1 MRRPSCKA
9 DQWRRDEMKQTD
21 REKKQRGFFPLLLL
35 WGKIRARPFWRTFR
49 NPPVQ
54 RWILLIIASLSIAA
68 FLSPTLQ
75 EISLIYQVGDV
86 ATKDIRADRDLLVKD
101 KRATEKKMEDAAR
114 KVLPVYDL
122 APSLLP
128 EFEGIM
134 DSVFTVLRTPS
145 TGEVQKVAVEGILG
159 FELTPR
165 EYRALRVHRFNA
177 KIIKHIEDLTAPLL
191 KKGVVSNKELLLQ
204 EEGIVVRNIQTG
216 EEIIRRDLQSILDYQ
231 EAKET
236 IAKNLKDP
244 QVQDIPPDLRG
255 VMVKVVNNL
264 ISPTLTFNRQET
276 NRRREV
282 ANTLVKPVFFPIEK
296 GEILVRKGGRMTEED
311 LLKLEALYEGRSKGN
326 SMAIMVGFIFLTCF
340 FVFTFYLFST
350 KNIKKVSPTNKDM
363 LFFIL
368 VLISSLGMT
377 RISLVIAEGL
387 TSAFPGVPLNA
398 YYYFFPVAAGAMLLR
413 IVLNSEVALVYAIFA
428 SLFTGLLLEG
438 GIFLPIFYLIGS
450 IVGAHSVARCDQRS
464 QLIRGGLL
472 LGLTNLLLISFQ
484 GMMTARIFEA
494 DVLFGLLMGLAGG
507 AVAGMVVVGLAPA
520 VESMFG
526 YTTDI
531 KLLEL
536 ANLDQPILKEM
547 LMQAPGTYH
556 HSMIVGNLVEAGAKA
571 INVNPLLARVSAYYH
586 DIGKIK
592 KPQYFIE
599 NQMTGNNRHD
609 KLTPSMSSLILVSHV
624 KDGIELA
631 KGNKLGNKIIDIIRQ
646 HHGTRLINY
655 FYQKAREHENPGGQ
669 EVDERDFRYLG
680 PKPQTK
686 EAGLVMLADAV
697 EAASR
702 TLDDP
707 TPARIKGLVQKII
720 NDIFIDG
727 QLDDCE
733 LTLKDLNEI
742 AKSFNIILNAI
753 HHHRIE
759 YPESQPE
766 GERQKNGD
774 SGPKS
779 TKEAQ
784 GKASRGR
791 GNGRKDIK
799 RLGVSRE

>member
-1 MRRPSCKA
+1 V
-9 DQWRRDEMKQTD
+9 
-21 REKKQRGFFPLLLL
+21 
-35 WGKIRARPFWRTFR
+35 RPFWRTFKS
-49 NPPVQ
+49 PHVQ
-54 RWILLIIASLSIAA
+54 RWLLLIVASLSIAA
-68 FLSPTLQ
+68 FLSPTLKA
-75 EISLIYQVGDV
+75 ISLNYRVGDV
-86 ATKDIRADRDLLVKD
+86 AKKDIRADRDLLVKD

-122 APSLLP
+122 VPSLLP
-128 EFEGIM
+128 GFEGIM
-134 DSVFTVLRTPS
+134 DSVFRVLRTPS
-145 TGEVQKVAVEGILG
+145 AGEAQKRAVGEILG
-159 FELTPR
+159 FELTAR
-165 EYRALRVHRFNA
+165 EYRALRAHRFNA
-177 KIIKHIEDLTAPLL
+177 KIIKRVEDITAPLL

-204 EEGIVVRNIQTG
+204 VEGIVVRNIQTG
-216 EEIIRRDLQSILDYQ
+216 EEVIRSDLHSILDYQ

-236 IAKNLKDP
+236 ITKNLQDP
-244 QVQDIPPDLRG
+244 QVQDIPPDLRW

-282 ANTLVKPVFFPIEK
+282 AHTLVKPVFFPIEK
-296 GEILVRKGGRMTEED
+296 GEILVRKGGRVTEED
-311 LLKLEALYEGRSKGN
+311 LLKLEALHQGRSRGN
-326 SMAIMVGFIFLTCF
+326 ILTIMVGFIFLTCF

-368 VLISSLGMT
+368 VLIFSLAMT

-387 TSAFPGVPLNA
+387 TGTFPGIPLNA

-413 IVLNSEVALVYAIFA
+413 VVLNSEVALIYSVFA

-472 LGLTNLLLISFQ
+472 VGLTNLLLISFQ

-507 AVAGMVVVGLAPA
+507 AVAGMIVGGLAPV
-520 VESMFG
+520 VESIFG

-599 NQMTGNNRHD
+599 NQMTGDNRHD

-655 FYQKAREHENPGGQ
+655 FYQKAREQENPGMQ

-727 QLDDCE
+727 QLDECE

-766 GERQKNGD
+766 GEQQKNGG
-774 SGPKS
+774 SGTKS
-779 TKEAQ
+779 PKEAQ
-784 GKASRGR
+784 GKAGR
-791 GNGRKDIK
+791 GQSNGRKDIK

>member
-1 MRRPSCKA
+1 MR
-9 DQWRRDEMKQTD
+9 QTD
-21 REKKQRGFFPLLLL
+21 REKKQGGVFPLLLL
-35 WGKIRARPFWRTFR
+35 WGKISARPFWRTFKS
-49 NPPVQ
+49 PPVQ
-54 RWILLIIASLSIAA
+54 RWFLLIVASLSTAA

-75 EISLIYQVGDV
+75 EISLNYRVGDV

-145 TGEVQKVAVEGILG
+145 AGEVQKVTVEGILG

-216 EEIIRRDLQSILDYQ
+216 EEVVRRDLQSILDYQ

-282 ANTLVKPVFFPIEK
+282 TNTLVKPVFFPIEK
-296 GEILVRKGGRMTEED
+296 GEILVNKGEQVTEED
-311 LLKLEALYEGRSKGN
+311 LLKLEALYEGRSRGN
-326 SMAIMVGFIFLTCF
+326 SMAIMAGFIFLTCF

-368 VLISSLGMT
+368 VLIFSLGMT

-398 YYYFFPVAAGAMLLR
+398 YYYIFPVAAGAMLLR

-472 LGLTNLLLISFQ
+472 VGLTNLLLISFQ

-507 AVAGMVVVGLAPA
+507 AVAGMLVVGLAPV

-556 HSMIVGNLVEAGAKA
+556 HSMIAGNLVEAGAKA

-599 NQMTGNNRHD
+599 NQMTGDNRHD

-727 QLDDCE
+727 QLDECE

-779 TKEAQ
+779 TKEAK
-784 GKASRGR
+784 GKASRGK

>member
-1 MRRPSCKA
+1 
-9 DQWRRDEMKQTD
+9 
-21 REKKQRGFFPLLLL
+21 
-35 WGKIRARPFWRTFR
+35 
-49 NPPVQ
+49 
-54 RWILLIIASLSIAA
+54 LI
-68 FLSPTLQ
+68 
-75 EISLIYQVGDV
+75 
-86 ATKDIRADRDLLVKD
+86 K
-101 KRATEKKMEDAAR
+101 
-114 KVLPVYDL
+114 
-122 APSLLP
+122 
-128 EFEGIM
+128 
-134 DSVFTVLRTPS
+134 
-145 TGEVQKVAVEGILG
+145 
-159 FELTPR
+159 
-165 EYRALRVHRFNA
+165 
-177 KIIKHIEDLTAPLL
+177 
-191 KKGVVSNKELLLQ
+191 
-204 EEGIVVRNIQTG
+204 
-216 EEIIRRDLQSILDYQ
+216 
-231 EAKET
+231 
-236 IAKNLKDP
+236 
-244 QVQDIPPDLRG
+244 
-255 VMVKVVNNL
+255 
-264 ISPTLTFNRQET
+264 
-276 NRRREV
+276 
-282 ANTLVKPVFFPIEK
+282 
-296 GEILVRKGGRMTEED
+296 
-311 LLKLEALYEGRSKGN
+311 
-326 SMAIMVGFIFLTCF
+326 
-340 FVFTFYLFST
+340 
-350 KNIKKVSPTNKDM
+350 
-363 LFFIL
+363 
-368 VLISSLGMT
+368 
-377 RISLVIAEGL
+377 
-387 TSAFPGVPLNA
+387 
-398 YYYFFPVAAGAMLLR
+398 
-413 IVLNSEVALVYAIFA
+413 
-428 SLFTGLLLEG
+428 
-438 GIFLPIFYLIGS
+438 
-450 IVGAHSVARCDQRS
+450 
-464 QLIRGGLL
+464 GGLL
-472 LGLTNLLLISFQ
+472 VGLTNLLLIYFQ

-507 AVAGMVVVGLAPA
+507 AVAGMIVGGLAPV
-520 VESMFG
+520 VESLFG

-655 FYQKAREHENPGGQ
+655 FYQKAREQENPGMQ
-669 EVDERDFRYLG
+669 EVNERDFRYLG

-727 QLDDCE
+727 QLDECE

-766 GERQKNGD
+766 GEEQKNGG

-779 TKEAQ
+779 PKEAQ
-784 GKASRGR
+784 GKAGRGQ

>member
-1 MRRPSCKA
+1 M
-9 DQWRRDEMKQTD
+9 
-21 REKKQRGFFPLLLL
+21 
-35 WGKIRARPFWRTFR
+35 
-49 NPPVQ
+49 PP
-54 RWILLIIASLSIAA
+54 
-68 FLSPTLQ
+68 T
-75 EISLIYQVGDV
+75 YQVGDIV
-86 ATKDIRADRDLLVKD
+86 TKDIRADRDLLVKD
-101 KRATEKKMEDAAR
+101 KRATEQKMEDAAR
-114 KVLPVYDL
+114 KILPVYDH
-122 APSLLP
+122 APSLFPGL
-128 EFEGIM
+128 EGVI
-134 DSVFTVLRTPS
+134 DTVFTVMKRDSVGETQK
-145 TGEVQKVAVEGILG
+145 GEVEEILG
-159 FELTPR
+159 FELTRR
-165 EYRALRVHRFNA
+165 EYRALRAHRFNEHMM
-177 KIIKHIEDLTAPLL
+177 KRVEDLTVSLL
-191 KKGVVSNKELLLQ
+191 KRGVVSNKELLMQ

-216 EEIIRRDLQSILDYQ
+216 EEQIRRDLYSILDYR
-231 EAKET
+231 EAKEAIT
-236 IAKNLKDP
+236 KNLEDP
-244 QVQDIPPDLRG
+244 QAQDIPAALRG
-255 VMVKVVNNL
+255 VMVKLVNNF
-264 ISPTLTFNRQET
+264 ISPNLTLNRQET

-282 ANTLVKPVFFPIEK
+282 ARTQVRPVFFPIEK
-296 GEILVRKGGRMTEED
+296 GTILVREGEQVTEED
-311 LLKLEALYEGRSKGN
+311 LLKLEALYEGRGRGN
-326 SMAIMVGFIFLTCF
+326 ALVIILGFIFLTCF
-340 FVFTFYLFST
+340 FVVSFYLFST
-350 KNIKKVSPTNKDM
+350 KNIRKVSPTNKDI

-368 VLISSLGMT
+368 VLIFSLGMA
-377 RISLVIAEGL
+377 RISAVIAEGL
-387 TSAFPGVPLNA
+387 TGAFPGVPLSS
-398 YYYFFPVAAGAMLLR
+398 YYYFFPVAAGAMLIR
-413 IVLNSEVALVYAIFA
+413 IVLNSEVALIYSIFV
-428 SLFTGLLLEG
+428 SLLTGLLLEE

-464 QLIRGGLL
+464 QLIKGGLL
-472 LGLTNLLLISFQ
+472 VGLTNLLLISFQ
-484 GMMTARIFEA
+484 GMSTARIFEA
-494 DVLFGLLMGLAGG
+494 DILFGLLMGLAGG
-507 AVAGMVVVGLAPA
+507 VVAGMIVVGLASI
-520 VESMFG
+520 VESIFG

-547 LMQAPGTYH
+547 LMKTPGTYH

-571 INVNPLLARVSAYYH
+571 INVNPLLSRVSAYYH

-631 KGNKLGNKIIDIIRQ
+631 KGNKLGNKIIDILRQ

-655 FYQKAREHENPGGQ
+655 FYQKAKEQEKPGVQ

-727 QLDDCE
+727 QLDECE

-759 YPESQPE
+759 YPESQLE
-766 GERQKNGD
+766 GEQQKHGG

-779 TKEAQ
+779 PKETK
-784 GKASRGR
+784 GKAGR
-791 GNGRKDIK
+791 SQGNGRKDIK